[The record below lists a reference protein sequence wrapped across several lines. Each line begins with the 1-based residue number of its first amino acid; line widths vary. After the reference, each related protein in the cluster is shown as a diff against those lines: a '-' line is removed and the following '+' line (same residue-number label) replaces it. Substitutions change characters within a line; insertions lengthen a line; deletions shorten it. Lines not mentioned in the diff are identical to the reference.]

1 MVKVG
6 LVKVGLAML
15 VFMLGVLVGRLDLGK
30 SPDSEAALLPNQ
42 VVTGIGGVF
51 FKSDDPERLREWY
64 RRHLGI
70 AGVSGGVNFVWRD
83 RYDPSLVGYTVWAAF
98 PRKTGYF
105 GSDSQDLMVNYRVR
119 NLDALLGRL
128 KSEQVQQVGV
138 IEEHWYGRFAWI
150 LDGEGNRLEL
160 WEPAKLSPEEFE
172 RRLRAEKD
180 Q

>member
-1 MVKVG
+1 MAKKSLAILCSFMV
-6 LVKVGLAML
+6 
-15 VFMLGVLVGRLDLGK
+15 GVLLGRFDLG
-30 SPDSEAALLPNQ
+30 SEGMLPADQ

-70 AGVSGGVNFVWRD
+70 AGVSGGVNFLWRD
-83 RYDPSLVGYTVWAAF
+83 RYDPNLVGYTVWAAF

-105 GSDSQDLMVNYRVR
+105 GSGSQELMVNYRVR

-180 Q
+180 QR